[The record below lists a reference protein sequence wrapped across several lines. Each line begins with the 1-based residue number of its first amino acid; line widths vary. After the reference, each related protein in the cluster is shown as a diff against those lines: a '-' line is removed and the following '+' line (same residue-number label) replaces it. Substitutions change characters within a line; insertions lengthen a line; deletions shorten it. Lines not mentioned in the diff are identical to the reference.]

1 MLVDLIY
8 LSLIFLSPGLF
19 FSGLLKTQDK
29 PFVTSSLS
37 LFFWSFSAFIIPLNY
52 LINSSKGNS
61 VVIFFLLLWVIKF
74 FNFKNFIFNFA
85 LLILFECL
93 NNYFGILHIVST
105 YNITLN
111 AALENLAYTSSNIP
125 IPSIQTAFLKFF
137 NENYVLATLPQ
148 FIGFSLLIGNLT
160 LLINAKKLSKLT
172 SLSLLPI
179 LTIFCVYLE
188 IMSIRSHFVASQIL
202 CLVLIQTF
210 YEKKMS
216 ENLILIFISMFLIS
230 RLENIYIYYPMIFL
244 ILSHYVSKNIHN
256 INYQFHIKLLAATY
270 SPLLINYHP
279 MTGGNDIRFNLSFL
293 IFIVGLLNV
302 LVYLNNKKFI
312 LLFLEKF
319 NLFFLLGIILLGIIN
334 FYLFEDNSVNS
345 WLFLISHML
354 DTHQG
359 WVLSIIWFTL
369 LITYLISFSKQKKN
383 KQLHFCAILTFALI
397 IISSPLQHNF
407 YGGDQWS
414 SGIIDGIP
422 IYNFYDE
429 SQTRS
434 FLQLLLTFAPL
445 GVLRVKNLKN

>member
-37 LFFWSFSAFIIPLNY
+37 LFFWSFSALIIPLNY

-160 LLINAKKLSKLT
+160 LLINGKKAFQINSI
-172 SLSLLPI
+172 I
-179 LTIFCVYLE
+179 L
-188 IMSIRSHFVASQIL
+188 A
-202 CLVLIQTF
+202 
-210 YEKKMS
+210 
-216 ENLILIFISMFLIS
+216 
-230 RLENIYIYYPMIFL
+230 PD
-244 ILSHYVSKNIHN
+244 
-256 INYQFHIKLLAATY
+256 INY
-270 SPLLINYHP
+270 
-279 MTGGNDIRFNLSFL
+279 FL
-293 IFIVGLLNV
+293 R
-302 LVYLNNKKFI
+302 
-312 LLFLEKF
+312 
-319 NLFFLLGIILLGIIN
+319 
-334 FYLFEDNSVNS
+334 
-345 WLFLISHML
+345 
-354 DTHQG
+354 
-359 WVLSIIWFTL
+359 
-369 LITYLISFSKQKKN
+369 
-383 KQLHFCAILTFALI
+383 
-397 IISSPLQHNF
+397 
-407 YGGDQWS
+407 
-414 SGIIDGIP
+414 IP
-422 IYNFYDE
+422 
-429 SQTRS
+429 
-434 FLQLLLTFAPL
+434 
-445 GVLRVKNLKN
+445 